1 MAESSTITREGALM
15 TKAPDDHPLMIAW
28 KAYTATGDYENTKD
42 WAYRLHIE
50 GSLWAAFERGFM
62 AASVMPHP
70 NPPGGPV
77 ANPEGER
84 IYSALVA
91 RSRAEIP
98 EEERGASS
106 LEDAVRFIEH
116 WMVDSLPASDTGQV
130 SFGRALLEMAL
141 DSMKAAIAPAPA
153 DLDRL
158 SIVCARAIADANIT
172 NCHPDEARPVVE
184 AILAALAT
192 GGARG

>member
-1 MAESSTITREGALM
+1 MAESSTSTRESVLK
-15 TKAPDDHPLMIAW
+15 TKVPDNHPLMIAW
-28 KAYTATGDYENTKD
+28 KAYTATGDYENTKG
-42 WAYRLHIE
+42 WCIGPHAE

-77 ANPEGER
+77 ANLEGER

-106 LEDAVRFIEH
+106 LEDAVRFIER
-116 WMVDSLPASDTGQV
+116 WMPDSLPASDTGQV

-141 DSMKAAIAPAPA
+141 DSMKAA
-153 DLDRL
+153 
-158 SIVCARAIADANIT
+158 
-172 NCHPDEARPVVE
+172 
-184 AILAALAT
+184 LAT